1 MRLLAF
7 YFDSKV
13 TTKRR
18 RVFMAKYFTSESVSA
33 GHPDKIADQ
42 IADAI
47 LDAVLEQDPKARSAV
62 EVTTSTGDVSIF
74 GELST
79 NAYVNIRKIATDTI
93 REIGYNHAE
102 LGFTADSVN
111 VSNKIVE
118 QSGDIAQ
125 AVDNAEDDPDQL
137 GAGDQGMVFGYATN
151 ETDSYL
157 PLTLALSHRLMRK
170 IRDAR
175 ENEILSYLRP
185 DAKGEV
191 TVELDDND
199 KVKRIAAVVL
209 STQHDD
215 EVTLEQLRADIRK
228 HVIDEVLPQ
237 DLVDEDTIY
246 YINPS
251 GRFVLGGPQADSGLT
266 GRKII
271 VDTYGGAAHHGGG
284 AFSGKDA
291 TKVDRSAAYYA
302 RYVAKNMV
310 AAGVADKL
318 ELQVSYAIGV
328 ARPVSLNVDS
338 FGTAKVSEEKIN
350 EIITKLFDF
359 RPLAIINNLNLRR
372 PIYKQTAAFGHFG
385 RTDIDLPWESLDKV
399 KEIKNLL

>member
-1 MRLLAF
+1 M
-7 YFDSKV
+7 
-13 TTKRR
+13 T
-18 RVFMAKYFTSESVSA
+18 KYFTAESVA
-33 GHPDKIADQ
+33 NGHPDKVADQ

-47 LDAVLEQDPKARSAV
+47 LDAVLEQDPDARAAI

-79 NAYVNIRKIATDTI
+79 KAYVNIRQIAVDTV
-93 REIGYNHAE
+93 RSIGYDRPE
-102 LGFTADSVN
+102 LGLSADSIN

-118 QSGDIAQ
+118 QSKDIAQ
-125 AVDNAEDDPDQL
+125 AVDAADDDPDQL

-151 ETDSYL
+151 ETADYL
-157 PLTLALSHRLMRK
+157 PLALDLSHALMRK
-170 IRDAR
+170 IRAVR
-175 ENEILSYLRP
+175 EEGQLSYLRP

-191 TVELDDND
+191 TLALSDNGQVEQ
-199 KVKRIAAVVL
+199 IASVVL

-215 EVTLEQLRADIRK
+215 GVALDQLRQDIKRL
-228 HVIDEVLPQ
+228 VIDPVLPEK
-237 DLVDEDTIY
+237 LVDDQTKF

-302 RYVAKNMV
+302 RYVAKNLV
-310 AAGVADKL
+310 AAGVADKI
-318 ELQVSYAIGV
+318 ELQVAYAIGV
-328 ARPVSLNVDS
+328 AEPVSLNIET
-338 FGTAKVSEEKIN
+338 FGTAKVSEDKIEKVVN
-350 EIITKLFDF
+350 KLFDF
-359 RPLAIINNLNLRR
+359 RPLAIIQALDLKR
-372 PIYKQTAAFGHFG
+372 PIYKQTAAYGHFG
-385 RTDIDLPWESLDKV
+385 RPDLDLPWERLDKV
-399 KEIKNLL
+399 DSIKQALS

>member
-1 MRLLAF
+1 M
-7 YFDSKV
+7 
-13 TTKRR
+13 T
-18 RVFMAKYFTSESVSA
+18 KYFTSESVSA

-47 LDAVLEQDPKARSAV
+47 LDAVLAQDPYARSAV

-79 NAYVNIRKIATDTI
+79 SAYVNVRQIAMDTI
-93 REIGYNHAE
+93 REIGYNQAE

-111 VSNKIVE
+111 VSNRIVE

-125 AVDNAEDDPDQL
+125 AVDSADDDPEQL

-151 ETDSYL
+151 ETDNYL
-157 PLTLALSHRLMRK
+157 PLTLALSHRLMRQ
-170 IRDAR
+170 IRDVR
-175 ENEILSYLRP
+175 ETGTLSYLRP
-185 DAKGEV
+185 DAKAEV
-191 TVELDDND
+191 SVELDDNNQ
-199 KVKRIAAVVL
+199 VSRIAAVVL
-209 STQHDD
+209 STQHD
-215 EVTLEQLRADIRK
+215 ETVTLDQLREDVRRL
-228 HVIDEVLPQ
+228 VIDPVLPQ
-237 DLVDEDTIY
+237 ELVDDETIY

-291 TKVDRSAAYYA
+291 TKVDRSAAYFA
-302 RYVAKNMV
+302 RYVAKNLV

-318 ELQVSYAIGV
+318 ELQVAYAIGV
-328 ARPVSLNVDS
+328 AQPVSLNIET
-338 FGTAKVSEEKIN
+338 FGTAKIDEDKIRD
-350 EIITKLFDF
+350 ITAQLFDF
-359 RPLAIINNLNLRR
+359 RPLAIINHLDLRR

-385 RTDIDLPWESLDKV
+385 RTDIDLPWEALDQVDK
-399 KEIKNLL
+399 IKALM

>member
-1 MRLLAF
+1 M
-7 YFDSKV
+7 
-13 TTKRR
+13 T
-18 RVFMAKYFTSESVSA
+18 KYFTSESVSA

-47 LDAVLEQDPKARSAV
+47 LDAVLAQDPYARSAV

-79 NAYVNIRKIATDTI
+79 SAYVNVRQIAMDTI
-93 REIGYNHAE
+93 REIGYNQAE

-111 VSNKIVE
+111 VSNRIVE

-125 AVDNAEDDPDQL
+125 AVDSADDDPEQL

-151 ETDSYL
+151 ETDNYL
-157 PLTLALSHRLMRK
+157 PLTLALSHRLMRQ
-170 IRDAR
+170 IRDVR
-175 ENEILSYLRP
+175 EAGTLSYLRP
-185 DAKGEV
+185 DAKAEV
-191 TVELDDND
+191 SVELDDNNQ
-199 KVKRIAAVVL
+199 VTRIAAVVL
-209 STQHDD
+209 STQHD
-215 EVTLEQLRADIRK
+215 ETVTLDQLREDVRRL
-228 HVIDEVLPQ
+228 VIDPVLPQ
-237 DLVDEDTIY
+237 DLVDDETIY

-291 TKVDRSAAYYA
+291 TKVDRSAAYFA
-302 RYVAKNMV
+302 RYVAKNLV

-318 ELQVSYAIGV
+318 ELQVAYAIGV
-328 ARPVSLNVDS
+328 AQPVSLNIET
-338 FGTAKVSEEKIN
+338 FGTAKIDEDKIRD
-350 EIITKLFDF
+350 ITAQLFDF
-359 RPLAIINNLNLRR
+359 RPLAIINHLDLRR

-385 RTDIDLPWESLDKV
+385 RTDIDLPWEALDQVDK
-399 KEIKNLL
+399 IKALM

>member
-1 MRLLAF
+1 M
-7 YFDSKV
+7 
-13 TTKRR
+13 T
-18 RVFMAKYFTSESVSA
+18 KYFTSESVSA

-47 LDAVLEQDPKARSAV
+47 LDAVLAQDPYARSAV

-79 NAYVNIRKIATDTI
+79 SAYVNVRQIAMDTI
-93 REIGYNHAE
+93 REIGYNQAE

-111 VSNKIVE
+111 VSNRIVE

-125 AVDNAEDDPDQL
+125 AVDSADDDPEQL

-157 PLTLALSHRLMRK
+157 PLTLALSHRLMRQ
-170 IRDAR
+170 IRDVR
-175 ENEILSYLRP
+175 ESGTLSYLRP
-185 DAKGEV
+185 DAKAEV
-191 TVELDDND
+191 SVELDDNNQ
-199 KVKRIAAVVL
+199 VTRIAAVVL
-209 STQHDD
+209 STQHD
-215 EVTLEQLRADIRK
+215 ETVTLDQLREDVRRL
-228 HVIDEVLPQ
+228 VIDAVLPQ
-237 DLVDEDTIY
+237 DLVDDETVY

-291 TKVDRSAAYYA
+291 TKVDRSAAYFA
-302 RYVAKNMV
+302 RYVAKNLV

-318 ELQVSYAIGV
+318 ELQVAYAIGV
-328 ARPVSLNVDS
+328 AQPVSLNIET
-338 FGTAKVSEEKIN
+338 FGTAKIDEDKIRD
-350 EIITKLFDF
+350 ITAQLFDF
-359 RPLAIINNLNLRR
+359 RPLAIINHLNLRR

-385 RTDIDLPWESLDKV
+385 RTDIDLPWEALDQVDK
-399 KEIKNLL
+399 IKALM

>member
-1 MRLLAF
+1 M
-7 YFDSKV
+7 
-13 TTKRR
+13 T
-18 RVFMAKYFTSESVSA
+18 KYFTSESVSV

-47 LDAVLEQDPKARSAV
+47 LDAVLAQDPYARSAV

-79 NAYVNIRKIATDTI
+79 SAYVNVRQIAMDTI
-93 REIGYNHAE
+93 REIGYNQAE

-111 VSNKIVE
+111 VSNRIVE

-125 AVDNAEDDPDQL
+125 AVDSADDDPEQL

-151 ETDSYL
+151 ETDNYL
-157 PLTLALSHRLMRK
+157 PLTLALSHRLMRQ
-170 IRDAR
+170 IRDVR
-175 ENEILSYLRP
+175 EAGTLNYLRP
-185 DAKGEV
+185 DAKAEV
-191 TVELDDND
+191 SVELDDNNQ
-199 KVKRIAAVVL
+199 VTRIAAVVL
-209 STQHDD
+209 STQHD
-215 EVTLEQLRADIRK
+215 ETVTLDQLREDVRRL
-228 HVIDEVLPQ
+228 VIDPVLPQ
-237 DLVDEDTIY
+237 DLADDETIY

-291 TKVDRSAAYYA
+291 TKVDRSAAYFA
-302 RYVAKNMV
+302 RYVAKNLV

-318 ELQVSYAIGV
+318 ELQVAYAIGV
-328 ARPVSLNVDS
+328 AQPVSLNIET
-338 FGTAKVSEEKIN
+338 FGTAKIDEDKIRD
-350 EIITKLFDF
+350 ITAQLFDF
-359 RPLAIINNLNLRR
+359 RPLAIINHLDLRR

-385 RTDIDLPWESLDKV
+385 RTDIDLPWEALDQVDK
-399 KEIKNLL
+399 IKALM

>member
-1 MRLLAF
+1 M
-7 YFDSKV
+7 
-13 TTKRR
+13 TK
-18 RVFMAKYFTSESVSA
+18 FFTSESVSA

-47 LDAVLEQDPKARSAV
+47 LDAVLTQDPYARSAV

-79 NAYVNIRKIATDTI
+79 NAYVNIRQIATDTI
-93 REIGYNHAE
+93 REIGYDKAE

-118 QSGDIAQ
+118 QSSDIAQ
-125 AVDNAEDDPDQL
+125 AVDNADDDPEQL

-157 PLTLALSHRLMRK
+157 PLTLALSHRLMRR
-170 IRDAR
+170 IRDVR
-175 ENEILSYLRP
+175 ESNQLSYLRP

-191 TVELDDND
+191 TVELNDDNQ
-199 KVKRIAAVVL
+199 VQRIAAVVI
-209 STQHDD
+209 STQHNDAVSL
-215 EVTLEQLRADIRK
+215 ETLRK
-228 HVIDEVLPQ
+228 DVRELVIDKVLPQ
-237 DLVDEDTIY
+237 ELVDDQTKY

-291 TKVDRSAAYYA
+291 TKVDRSAAYFA

-310 AAGVADKL
+310 AAGVADRL
-318 ELQVSYAIGV
+318 ELQVAYAIGV
-328 ARPVSLNVDS
+328 AEPVSLNVET
-338 FGTAKVSEEKIN
+338 FGTAKISDNKIT
-350 EIITKLFDF
+350 EIITQLFDF
-359 RPLAIINNLNLRR
+359 RPLAIINRLDLRR

-385 RTDIDLPWESLDKV
+385 RTDIDLPWEALDKV
-399 KEIKNLL
+399 EEIKSLL

>member
-1 MRLLAF
+1 M
-7 YFDSKV
+7 
-13 TTKRR
+13 TK
-18 RVFMAKYFTSESVSA
+18 FFTSESVSA

-47 LDAVLEQDPKARSAV
+47 LDAVLTQDPYARSAV

-79 NAYVNIRKIATDTI
+79 NAYVNIRQIATDTI
-93 REIGYNHAE
+93 REIGYDKAE

-118 QSGDIAQ
+118 QSSDIAQ
-125 AVDNAEDDPDQL
+125 AVDNADDDPEQL

-157 PLTLALSHRLMRK
+157 PLTLALSHRLMRR
-170 IRDAR
+170 IRDVR
-175 ENEILSYLRP
+175 ESNQLSYLRP

-191 TVELDDND
+191 TVELNDDNQ
-199 KVKRIAAVVL
+199 VQRIAAVVI
-209 STQHDD
+209 STQHNDAVSL
-215 EVTLEQLRADIRK
+215 ETLRK
-228 HVIDEVLPQ
+228 DVRELVIDKVLPQ
-237 DLVDEDTIY
+237 ELVDDQTKY

-291 TKVDRSAAYYA
+291 TKVDRSAAYFA

-310 AAGVADKL
+310 AAGVADRL
-318 ELQVSYAIGV
+318 ELQVAYAIGV
-328 ARPVSLNVDS
+328 AEPVSLNVET
-338 FGTAKVSEEKIN
+338 FGTAKISDNKIT
-350 EIITKLFDF
+350 EIITQLFDF
-359 RPLAIINNLNLRR
+359 RPLAIINHLDLRR

-385 RTDIDLPWESLDKV
+385 RTDIYLPWEALDKV
-399 KEIKNLL
+399 EEIKSLL

>member
-1 MRLLAF
+1 MF
-7 YFDSKV
+7 IM
-13 TTKRR
+13 T
-18 RVFMAKYFTSESVSA
+18 KYFTSESVSA

-47 LDAVLEQDPKARSAV
+47 LDAVLAQDPYARSAV

-79 NAYVNIRKIATDTI
+79 SAYVNVRQIAMDTI
-93 REIGYNHAE
+93 REIGYNQAE

-111 VSNKIVE
+111 VSNRIVE

-125 AVDNAEDDPDQL
+125 AVDSADDDPEQL

-157 PLTLALSHRLMRK
+157 PLTLALSHRLMRQ
-170 IRDAR
+170 IRDVR
-175 ENEILSYLRP
+175 ESGTLSYLRP
-185 DAKGEV
+185 DAKAEV
-191 TVELDDND
+191 SVELDDNNQ
-199 KVKRIAAVVL
+199 VTRIAAVVL
-209 STQHDD
+209 STQHD
-215 EVTLEQLRADIRK
+215 ETVTLDQLREDVRRL
-228 HVIDEVLPQ
+228 VIDAVLPQ
-237 DLVDEDTIY
+237 DLVDDETVY

-291 TKVDRSAAYYA
+291 TKVDRSAAYFA
-302 RYVAKNMV
+302 RYVAKNLV

-318 ELQVSYAIGV
+318 ELQVAYAIGV
-328 ARPVSLNVDS
+328 AQPVSLNIET
-338 FGTAKVSEEKIN
+338 FGTAKIDEDKIRD
-350 EIITKLFDF
+350 ITAQLFDF
-359 RPLAIINNLNLRR
+359 RPLAIINHLNLRR

-385 RTDIDLPWESLDKV
+385 RTDIDLPWEALDQVDK
-399 KEIKNLL
+399 IKALM

>member
-1 MRLLAF
+1 M
-7 YFDSKV
+7 
-13 TTKRR
+13 TK
-18 RVFMAKYFTSESVSA
+18 FFTSESVSA

-47 LDAVLEQDPKARSAV
+47 LDAVLEQDPHARSAV

-79 NAYVNIRKIATDTI
+79 TAYVNIRQIATNTI
-93 REIGYNHAE
+93 REIGYNQAD
-102 LGFTADSVN
+102 LGFMADSVN
-111 VSNKIVE
+111 VSNRIVE

-125 AVDNAEDDPDQL
+125 AVDNADDDPDQL

-151 ETDSYL
+151 ETDSYI

-170 IRDAR
+170 IRDVR
-175 ENEILSYLRP
+175 EDGTLAYLRP

-191 TVELDDND
+191 SVELDDNN

-209 STQHDD
+209 STQHDE
-215 EVTLEQLRADIRK
+215 EVTLEQLRADVREF
-228 HVIDEVLPQ
+228 VIDKVLPQ
-237 DLVDEDTIY
+237 DLVDENTIY

-291 TKVDRSAAYYA
+291 TKVDRSAAYFA
-302 RYVAKNMV
+302 RYVAKNLV
-310 AAGVADKL
+310 AASVADKL
-318 ELQVSYAIGV
+318 ELQVAYAIGV
-328 ARPVSLNVDS
+328 AQPVSLNVDT
-338 FGTAKVSEEKIN
+338 FGTSKIDENKIN
-350 EIITKLFDF
+350 DIVAELFDF
-359 RPLAIINNLNLRR
+359 RPLAIINQLNLRR

-385 RTDIDLPWESLDKV
+385 RTDIDLPWEALDQVDK
-399 KEIKNLL
+399 IKALF

>member
-1 MRLLAF
+1 M
-7 YFDSKV
+7 
-13 TTKRR
+13 TK
-18 RVFMAKYFTSESVSA
+18 FFTSESVSA

-47 LDAVLEQDPKARSAV
+47 LDAVLTQDPYARSAV

-79 NAYVNIRKIATDTI
+79 NAYVNIRQIATDTI
-93 REIGYNHAE
+93 REIGYDKAE

-118 QSGDIAQ
+118 QSSDIAQ
-125 AVDNAEDDPDQL
+125 AVDNADDDPEQL

-157 PLTLALSHRLMRK
+157 PLTLALSHRLMRR
-170 IRDAR
+170 IRDVR
-175 ENEILSYLRP
+175 ESNQLSYLRP

-191 TVELDDND
+191 TVELNDDNQ
-199 KVKRIAAVVL
+199 VQRIAAVVI
-209 STQHDD
+209 STQHNDAVSL
-215 EVTLEQLRADIRK
+215 ETLRK
-228 HVIDEVLPQ
+228 DVRELVIDKVLPQ
-237 DLVDEDTIY
+237 ELVDDQTKY

-291 TKVDRSAAYYA
+291 TKVDRSAAYFA

-310 AAGVADKL
+310 AAGVADRL
-318 ELQVSYAIGV
+318 ELQVAYAIGV
-328 ARPVSLNVDS
+328 AEPVSLNVET
-338 FGTAKVSEEKIN
+338 FGTAKISDNKIA
-350 EIITKLFDF
+350 EIITQLFDF
-359 RPLAIINNLNLRR
+359 RPLAIINHLDLRR

-385 RTDIDLPWESLDKV
+385 RTDIDLPWEALDKV
-399 KEIKNLL
+399 EEIKSLL

>member
-1 MRLLAF
+1 M
-7 YFDSKV
+7 
-13 TTKRR
+13 T
-18 RVFMAKYFTSESVSA
+18 KYFTSESVSA

-47 LDAVLEQDPKARSAV
+47 LDAVLAQDPYARSAV

-79 NAYVNIRKIATDTI
+79 SAYVNVRQIAMDTI
-93 REIGYNHAE
+93 REIGYNQAE

-111 VSNKIVE
+111 VSNRIVE

-125 AVDNAEDDPDQL
+125 AVDSADDDPEQL

-157 PLTLALSHRLMRK
+157 PLTLALSHRLMRQ
-170 IRDAR
+170 IRDVR
-175 ENEILSYLRP
+175 EAGTLSYLRP
-185 DAKGEV
+185 DAKAEV
-191 TVELDDND
+191 SVELDDNNQ
-199 KVKRIAAVVL
+199 VTRIAAVVL
-209 STQHDD
+209 STQHD
-215 EVTLEQLRADIRK
+215 ETVTLDQLREDVRQL
-228 HVIDEVLPQ
+228 VIDAVLPQ
-237 DLVDEDTIY
+237 DLVDDETVY

-291 TKVDRSAAYYA
+291 TKVDRSAAYFA
-302 RYVAKNMV
+302 RYVAKNLV

-318 ELQVSYAIGV
+318 ELQVAYAIGV
-328 ARPVSLNVDS
+328 AQPVSLNIET
-338 FGTAKVSEEKIN
+338 FGTAKIDEDKIRD
-350 EIITKLFDF
+350 ITAQLFDF
-359 RPLAIINNLNLRR
+359 RPLAIINHLNLRR

-385 RTDIDLPWESLDKV
+385 RTDIDLPWEALDQVDK
-399 KEIKNLL
+399 IKALM

>member
-1 MRLLAF
+1 M
-7 YFDSKV
+7 
-13 TTKRR
+13 T
-18 RVFMAKYFTSESVSA
+18 KYFTAESVA
-33 GHPDKIADQ
+33 NGHPDKVADQ

-47 LDAVLEQDPKARSAV
+47 LDAVLEQDPDARAAI

-79 NAYVNIRKIATDTI
+79 KAYVNIRKIAVDTV
-93 REIGYNHAE
+93 RSIGYDRPE
-102 LGFTADSVN
+102 LGFSADSIN

-118 QSGDIAQ
+118 QSKDIAQ
-125 AVDNAEDDPDQL
+125 AVDAADDDPDQL

-151 ETDSYL
+151 ETADYL
-157 PLTLALSHRLMRK
+157 PLALDLSHALMRR
-170 IRDAR
+170 IRAVR
-175 ENEILSYLRP
+175 EEGQLSYLRP

-191 TVELDDND
+191 TLALSDNGQVE
-199 KVKRIAAVVL
+199 RIASVVL

-215 EVTLEQLRADIRK
+215 GVALDQLRQDIKRL
-228 HVIDEVLPQ
+228 VIDPVLPEK
-237 DLVDEDTIY
+237 LVDDQTKF

-302 RYVAKNMV
+302 RYVAKNLV
-310 AAGVADKL
+310 AAGVADKI
-318 ELQVSYAIGV
+318 ELQVAYAIGV
-328 ARPVSLNVDS
+328 AEPVSLNIET
-338 FGTAKVSEEKIN
+338 FGTAKVSEDKIEKVVN
-350 EIITKLFDF
+350 KLFDF
-359 RPLAIINNLNLRR
+359 RPLAIIQALDLKR
-372 PIYKQTAAFGHFG
+372 PIYKQTAAYGHFG
-385 RTDIDLPWESLDKV
+385 RPDLDLPWERLDKV
-399 KEIKNLL
+399 DSIKQALS

>member
-1 MRLLAF
+1 MF
-7 YFDSKV
+7 IM
-13 TTKRR
+13 T
-18 RVFMAKYFTSESVSA
+18 KYFTSESVSA

-47 LDAVLEQDPKARSAV
+47 LDAVLAQDPYARSAV

-79 NAYVNIRKIATDTI
+79 SAYVNVRQIAMDTI
-93 REIGYNHAE
+93 REIGYNQAE

-111 VSNKIVE
+111 VSNRIVE

-125 AVDNAEDDPDQL
+125 AVDSADDDPEQL

-157 PLTLALSHRLMRK
+157 PLTLALSHRLMRQ
-170 IRDAR
+170 IRDVR
-175 ENEILSYLRP
+175 EAGTLSYLRP
-185 DAKGEV
+185 DAKAEV
-191 TVELDDND
+191 SVELDDNNQ
-199 KVKRIAAVVL
+199 VTRIAAVVL
-209 STQHDD
+209 STQHD
-215 EVTLEQLRADIRK
+215 ETVTLDQLREDVRRL
-228 HVIDEVLPQ
+228 VIDAVLPQ
-237 DLVDEDTIY
+237 DLVDDETVY

-291 TKVDRSAAYYA
+291 TKVDRSAAYFA
-302 RYVAKNMV
+302 RYVAKNLV

-318 ELQVSYAIGV
+318 ELQVAYAIGV
-328 ARPVSLNVDS
+328 AQPVSLNIET
-338 FGTAKVSEEKIN
+338 FGTAKIDEDKIRD
-350 EIITKLFDF
+350 ITAQLFDF
-359 RPLAIINNLNLRR
+359 RPLAIINHLNLRR

-385 RTDIDLPWESLDKV
+385 RTDIDLPWEALDQVDK
-399 KEIKNLL
+399 IKALM

>member
-1 MRLLAF
+1 MF
-7 YFDSKV
+7 IM
-13 TTKRR
+13 T
-18 RVFMAKYFTSESVSA
+18 KYFTSESVSA

-47 LDAVLEQDPKARSAV
+47 LDAVLAQDPYARSAV

-79 NAYVNIRKIATDTI
+79 SAYVNVRQIAMDTI
-93 REIGYNHAE
+93 REIGYNQAE

-111 VSNKIVE
+111 VSNRIVE

-125 AVDNAEDDPDQL
+125 AVDSADDDPEQL

-157 PLTLALSHRLMRK
+157 PLTLALSHRLMRQ
-170 IRDAR
+170 IRDVR
-175 ENEILSYLRP
+175 EAGTLSYLRP
-185 DAKGEV
+185 DAKAEV
-191 TVELDDND
+191 SVELDDNNQ
-199 KVKRIAAVVL
+199 VTRIAAVVL
-209 STQHDD
+209 STQHD
-215 EVTLEQLRADIRK
+215 ETVTLDQLREDVRQL
-228 HVIDEVLPQ
+228 VIDAVLPQ
-237 DLVDEDTIY
+237 DLVDDETVY

-291 TKVDRSAAYYA
+291 TKVDRSAAYFA
-302 RYVAKNMV
+302 RYVAKNLV

-318 ELQVSYAIGV
+318 ELQVAYAIGV
-328 ARPVSLNVDS
+328 AQPVSLNIET
-338 FGTAKVSEEKIN
+338 FGTAKIDEDKIRD
-350 EIITKLFDF
+350 ITAQLFDF
-359 RPLAIINNLNLRR
+359 RPLAIINHLNLRR

-385 RTDIDLPWESLDKV
+385 RTDIDLPWEALDQVDK
-399 KEIKNLL
+399 IKALM

>member
-1 MRLLAF
+1 M
-7 YFDSKV
+7 
-13 TTKRR
+13 T
-18 RVFMAKYFTSESVSA
+18 KYFTAESVA
-33 GHPDKIADQ
+33 NGHPDKVADQ

-47 LDAVLEQDPKARSAV
+47 LDAVLEQDPDARAAI

-79 NAYVNIRKIATDTI
+79 KAYVNIRQIAVDTV
-93 REIGYNHAE
+93 RSIGYDRPE
-102 LGFTADSVN
+102 LGFSADSIN

-118 QSGDIAQ
+118 QSKDIAQ
-125 AVDNAEDDPDQL
+125 AVDAADDDPDQL

-151 ETDSYL
+151 ETADYL
-157 PLTLALSHRLMRK
+157 PLALDLSHALMRK
-170 IRDAR
+170 IRAVR
-175 ENEILSYLRP
+175 EEGQLSYLRP

-191 TVELDDND
+191 TLALSDNGQVE
-199 KVKRIAAVVL
+199 RIASVVL

-215 EVTLEQLRADIRK
+215 GVALDQLRQDIKRL
-228 HVIDEVLPQ
+228 VIDPVLPEK
-237 DLVDEDTIY
+237 LVDDQTKF

-302 RYVAKNMV
+302 RYVAKNLV
-310 AAGVADKL
+310 AAGVADKI
-318 ELQVSYAIGV
+318 ELQVAYAIGV
-328 ARPVSLNVDS
+328 AEPVSLNIEN
-338 FGTAKVSEEKIN
+338 FGTAKVSEDKIEKVVN
-350 EIITKLFDF
+350 KLFDF
-359 RPLAIINNLNLRR
+359 RPLAIIQALDLKR
-372 PIYKQTAAFGHFG
+372 PIYKQTAAYGHFG
-385 RTDIDLPWESLDKV
+385 RPDLDLPWERLDKV
-399 KEIKNLL
+399 DSIKQALS

>member
-1 MRLLAF
+1 M
-7 YFDSKV
+7 
-13 TTKRR
+13 T
-18 RVFMAKYFTSESVSA
+18 KYFTSESVSA

-47 LDAVLEQDPKARSAV
+47 LDAVLAQDPYARSAV

-79 NAYVNIRKIATDTI
+79 SAYVNVRQIAMDTI
-93 REIGYNHAE
+93 REIGYNQAE

-111 VSNKIVE
+111 VSNRIVE

-125 AVDNAEDDPDQL
+125 AVDSADDDPEQL

-151 ETDSYL
+151 ETDNYL
-157 PLTLALSHRLMRK
+157 PLTLALSHRLMRQ
-170 IRDAR
+170 IRDVR
-175 ENEILSYLRP
+175 ETGTLSYLRP
-185 DAKGEV
+185 DAKAEV
-191 TVELDDND
+191 SVELDDNNQ
-199 KVKRIAAVVL
+199 VSRIAAVVL
-209 STQHDD
+209 STQHD
-215 EVTLEQLRADIRK
+215 ETVTLDQLREDVRRL
-228 HVIDEVLPQ
+228 VIDPVLPQ
-237 DLVDEDTIY
+237 ELVDEETIY

-291 TKVDRSAAYYA
+291 TKVDRSAAYFA
-302 RYVAKNMV
+302 RYVAKNLV

-318 ELQVSYAIGV
+318 ELQVAYAIGV
-328 ARPVSLNVDS
+328 AQPVSLNIET
-338 FGTAKVSEEKIN
+338 FGTAKIDEDKIRD
-350 EIITKLFDF
+350 ITAQLFDF
-359 RPLAIINNLNLRR
+359 RPLAIINHLDLRR

-385 RTDIDLPWESLDKV
+385 RTDIDLPWEALDQVDK
-399 KEIKNLL
+399 IKALM

>member
-1 MRLLAF
+1 M
-7 YFDSKV
+7 
-13 TTKRR
+13 T
-18 RVFMAKYFTSESVSA
+18 KYFTSESVSA

-47 LDAVLEQDPKARSAV
+47 LDAVLAQDPYARSAV

-79 NAYVNIRKIATDTI
+79 SAYVNVRQIAMDTI
-93 REIGYNHAE
+93 REIGYNQAE

-111 VSNKIVE
+111 VSNRIVE

-125 AVDNAEDDPDQL
+125 AVDSADDDPEQL

-157 PLTLALSHRLMRK
+157 PLTLALSHRLMRQ
-170 IRDAR
+170 IRDVR
-175 ENEILSYLRP
+175 EAGTLSYLRP
-185 DAKGEV
+185 DAKAEV
-191 TVELDDND
+191 SVELDDNNQ
-199 KVKRIAAVVL
+199 VTRIAAVVL
-209 STQHDD
+209 STQHD
-215 EVTLEQLRADIRK
+215 ETVTLDQLREDVRRL
-228 HVIDEVLPQ
+228 VIDAVLPQ
-237 DLVDEDTIY
+237 DLVDDETVY

-291 TKVDRSAAYYA
+291 TKVDRSAAYFA
-302 RYVAKNMV
+302 RYVAKNLV

-318 ELQVSYAIGV
+318 ELQVAYAIGV
-328 ARPVSLNVDS
+328 AQPVSLNIET
-338 FGTAKVSEEKIN
+338 FGTAKIDEDKIRD
-350 EIITKLFDF
+350 ITAQLFDF
-359 RPLAIINNLNLRR
+359 RPLAIINHLNLRR

-385 RTDIDLPWESLDKV
+385 RTDIDLPWEVLDQVDK
-399 KEIKNLL
+399 IKALM

>member
-1 MRLLAF
+1 M
-7 YFDSKV
+7 
-13 TTKRR
+13 TK
-18 RVFMAKYFTSESVSA
+18 FFTSESVSA

-47 LDAVLEQDPKARSAV
+47 LDAVLEQDPHARSAV

-79 NAYVNIRKIATDTI
+79 TAYVNIRQIATNTI
-93 REIGYNHAE
+93 REIGYNQAD
-102 LGFTADSVN
+102 LGFMADSVN
-111 VSNKIVE
+111 VSNRIVE

-125 AVDNAEDDPDQL
+125 AVDNADDDPDQL

-151 ETDSYL
+151 ETDSYI

-170 IRDAR
+170 IRDVR
-175 ENEILSYLRP
+175 EDGTLAYLRP

-191 TVELDDND
+191 SVELDDNN

-209 STQHDD
+209 STQHDE
-215 EVTLEQLRADIRK
+215 EVTLEQLRADVREF
-228 HVIDEVLPQ
+228 VIDKVLPQ
-237 DLVDEDTIY
+237 DLVDENTIY

-284 AFSGKDA
+284 AFSGKDP
-291 TKVDRSAAYYA
+291 TKVDRSASYAA
-302 RYVAKNMV
+302 RYIAKNIV
-310 AAGVADKL
+310 AAGFATKCEVQLA
-318 ELQVSYAIGV
+318 YAIGV
-328 ARPVSLNVDS
+328 AQPVSIAIDT
-338 FGTAKVSEEKIN
+338 FGTGTVSESELIKAVRAN
-350 EIITKLFDF
+350 FDLRPAGIIKMLD
-359 RPLAIINNLNLRR
+359 LQR
-372 PIYKQTAAFGHFG
+372 PIYQQTAAYGHFG
-385 RTDIDLPWESLDKV
+385 RTDIDLTWEATDKV
-399 KEIKNLL
+399 EALKASIGK

>member
-1 MRLLAF
+1 M
-7 YFDSKV
+7 
-13 TTKRR
+13 T
-18 RVFMAKYFTSESVSA
+18 KYFTSESVSA

-47 LDAVLEQDPKARSAV
+47 LDAVLAQDPYARSAV

-79 NAYVNIRKIATDTI
+79 SAYVNVRQIAMDTI
-93 REIGYNHAE
+93 REIGYNQAE

-111 VSNKIVE
+111 VSNRIVE

-125 AVDNAEDDPDQL
+125 AVDSADDDPEQL

-151 ETDSYL
+151 ETDNYL
-157 PLTLALSHRLMRK
+157 PLTLALSHRLMRQ
-170 IRDAR
+170 IRDVR
-175 ENEILSYLRP
+175 EAGTLNYLRP
-185 DAKGEV
+185 DAKAEV
-191 TVELDDND
+191 SVELDDNNQ
-199 KVKRIAAVVL
+199 VTRIAAVVL
-209 STQHDD
+209 STQHG
-215 EVTLEQLRADIRK
+215 ETVTLDQLREDVRRL
-228 HVIDEVLPQ
+228 VIDPVLPQ
-237 DLVDEDTIY
+237 DLADDETIY

-291 TKVDRSAAYYA
+291 TKVDRSAAYFA
-302 RYVAKNMV
+302 RYVAKNLV

-318 ELQVSYAIGV
+318 ELQVAYAIGV
-328 ARPVSLNVDS
+328 AQPVSLNIET
-338 FGTAKVSEEKIN
+338 FGTAKIDEDKIRD
-350 EIITKLFDF
+350 ITAQLFDF
-359 RPLAIINNLNLRR
+359 RPLAIINHLDLRR

-385 RTDIDLPWESLDKV
+385 RTDIDLPWEALDQVDK
-399 KEIKNLL
+399 IKALM